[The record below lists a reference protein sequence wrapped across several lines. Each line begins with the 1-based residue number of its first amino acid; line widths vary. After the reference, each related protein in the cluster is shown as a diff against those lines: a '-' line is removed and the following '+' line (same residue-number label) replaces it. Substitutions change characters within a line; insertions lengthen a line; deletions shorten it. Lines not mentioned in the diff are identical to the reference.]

1 MTGLSKKNVEEATE
15 CMEPFFPLK
24 ECMEENGM
32 LLEAPENTDDSVELK
47 DDVKQWLLGLEKAV
61 CEDLGRKGTREDNVL
76 YLK

>member
-47 DDVKQWLLGLEKAV
+47 DDVKQ
-61 CEDLGRKGTREDNVL
+61 
-76 YLK
+76 